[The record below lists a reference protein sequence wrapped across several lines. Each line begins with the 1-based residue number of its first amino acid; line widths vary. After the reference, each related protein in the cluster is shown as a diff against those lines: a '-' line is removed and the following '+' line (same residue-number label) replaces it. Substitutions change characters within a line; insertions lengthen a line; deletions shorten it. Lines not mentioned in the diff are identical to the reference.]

1 MTDERPKPKYGELAP
16 EGWVWKPP
24 QEAVPDADE
33 SASPAPAAPQTPV
46 PRAAREAPSGSG
58 APGASGAP
66 GPSGAPGDAKP
77 LSTPD
82 LIITSVLLVIGLIT
96 TINSISSLLELP
108 SIIQQ
113 VLDIQKLDVT
123 YTATTAASLLGTIG
137 AVVLALIYAAA
148 VWLSVKAL
156 RARRRA
162 SFIPIACAVLSF
174 MALFFVLMLAFFADG
189 ALINAIVESQ
199 GG

>member
-33 SASPAPAAPQTPV
+33 SASPAPATVPARSGPV
-46 PRAAREAPSGSG
+46 VRDAR
-58 APGASGAP
+58 APGAPASSRGGSGDPGVRAP
-66 GPSGAPGDAKP
+66 IATGDA
-77 LSTPD
+77 
-82 LIITSVLLVIGLIT
+82 IVTSLLLAIGFFT
-96 TINSISSLLELP
+96 TINSIASLLDLRRV
-108 SIIQQ
+108 IQQ
-113 VLDIQKLDVT
+113 VLDIQKIDVT
-123 YTATTAASLLGTIG
+123 YTATGAASLLGIVG
-137 AVVLALIYAAA
+137 SVVLALIYAAA

-162 SFIPIACAVLSF
+162 FFIPLACGVLSF

-189 ALINAIVESQ
+189 ALINAIVDSQ
-199 GG
+199 GA

>member
-1 MTDERPKPKYGELAP
+1 VTDERPKPKYGELAP

-33 SASPAPAAPQTPV
+33 SASPSPATAPPATPRAQASTPAA
-46 PRAAREAPSGSG
+46 RAALETPHDSSE
-58 APGASGAP
+58 P
-66 GPSGAPGDAKP
+66 KP

-96 TINSISSLLELP
+96 TINSISSLLILP

-113 VLDIQKLDVT
+113 VLDIQGLDVT
-123 YTATTAASLLGTIG
+123 YTATTAATLIGTIG
-137 AVVLALIYAAA
+137 SVVLALIYAAA
-148 VWLSVKAL
+148 AWLSIKAL

-162 SFIPIACAVLSF
+162 FLIPVACAILSF
-174 MALFFVLMLAFFADG
+174 MALFFLLMLAFFADG
-189 ALINAIVESQ
+189 ALMNAIFETQ

>member
-33 SASPAPAAPQTPV
+33 SASPTSATAPSAPATAARAAGGPAAPGTPAA
-46 PRAAREAPSGSG
+46 PRPIATG
-58 APGASGAP
+58 
-66 GPSGAPGDAKP
+66 
-77 LSTPD
+77 D
-82 LIITSVLLVIGLIT
+82 LIVTSVLLVIGLIT

-108 SIIQQ
+108 TIIQQ

-162 SFIPIACAVLSF
+162 YFIPIACAILSF

-189 ALINAIVESQ
+189 ALINAIVETQ